1 MPTKDY
7 LWKKANTKMYG
18 LRITNS
24 SGIPA
29 AVKAYAEDH
38 NMTETGVCVAAVKE
52 KLEREGYWQGGTKQ
66 NPVYSGPHGR
76 IVK

>member
-1 MPTKDY
+1 MPTKNT
-7 LWKKANTKMYG
+7 LWKKENTRQYG
-18 LRITNS
+18 VRLSIS

-52 KLEREGYWQGGTKQ
+52 KLEREGYWQDGTKQ

>member
-1 MPTKDY
+1 MS
-7 LWKKANTKMYG
+7 
-18 LRITNS
+18 IS

-52 KLEREGYWQGGTKQ
+52 KLEREGYWQDGTKQ
-66 NPVYSGPHGR
+66 SPVYSGPHGR
-76 IVK
+76 IVKPE

>member
-1 MPTKDY
+1 MST
-7 LWKKANTKMYG
+7 LEWKKTNTKLYG
-18 LRITNS
+18 IRITIK

-29 AVKAYAEDH
+29 AVKSYAEDH

-52 KLEREGYWQGGTKQ
+52 KLEREGYWKEGEKQ

>member
-1 MPTKDY
+1 MATNNE
-7 LWKKANTKMYG
+7 WKKQNSKVFG
-18 LRITNS
+18 LRVTIK

-52 KLEREGYWQGGTKQ
+52 KLEREGYWPEWVKQ
-66 NPVYSGPHGR
+66 NPTYSGPHGR

>member
-24 SGIPA
+24 SGIP
-29 AVKAYAEDH
+29 DH

-52 KLEREGYWQGGTKQ
+52 KLEREGYWKEGAKQ

>member
-1 MPTKDY
+1 MATNNE
-7 LWKKANTKMYG
+7 WKKQNSKVFG
-18 LRITNS
+18 LRVTIK

-52 KLEREGYWQGGTKQ
+52 KLEREGYWQDGTKQ